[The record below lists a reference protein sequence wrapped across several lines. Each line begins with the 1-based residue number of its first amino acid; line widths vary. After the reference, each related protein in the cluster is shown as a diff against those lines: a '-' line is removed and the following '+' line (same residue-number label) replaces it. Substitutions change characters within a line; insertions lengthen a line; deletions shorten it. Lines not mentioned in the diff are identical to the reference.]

1 MAAAFPAPLKLSV
14 LNLNRPTRSCDT
26 IHPIPHLDS
35 RDTAVDADL
44 HFSRAA
50 LSSFRCRACSICI
63 LWCTGRMGWMAYR
76 KWKECKQQPGTAGP
90 GNMLGCCLIYFH
102 FLWAIHPIRPVEED
116 VTCHM
121 SLSPRPRSSFFLDSF
136 SKEKCHR
143 ENGETKT
150 KTSFALARHFRLTG

>member
-102 FLWAIHPIRPVEED
+102 FLWAIHPIRPVQIGLYITKASKLQSE
-116 VTCHM
+116 VRTR
-121 SLSPRPRSSFFLDSF
+121 SLAVHPHLFWLSTPAYLIALGSS
-136 SKEKCHR
+136 KI
-143 ENGETKT
+143 
-150 KTSFALARHFRLTG
+150 